1 MKRSYAVATVAVA
14 ALLGSAGAASADE
27 LYPPPPEP
35 TLEVSAGSLCIGD
48 VPYLEWEAKH
58 GTEDA
63 DDDDATL
70 TLTFLNPSGPDHVVS
85 GQPLSGTMLW
95 PGAAADS
102 EGNGTDWPGWKL
114 VDGTWVEGDE
124 WDWVV
129 PEADIEFKASPSVV
143 LTVAY
148 PLPSAV
154 CAGPPGP
161 PLPPDAPDEDDDS
174 LPDLLGLT
182 GSQTGGLLAGMAA
195 LIAAGAVLVTVRRR
209 TQH

>member
-1 MKRSYAVATVAVA
+1 RLAGVRRRRIHPPVGLTTPDRRARLAPICPIRQEGPGSGGCCRAVTIPAKDTEMKRSYAVATVAVA

-124 WDWVV
+124 WDW
-129 PEADIEFKASPSVV
+129 
-143 LTVAY
+143 
-148 PLPSAV
+148 
-154 CAGPPGP
+154 
-161 PLPPDAPDEDDDS
+161 
-174 LPDLLGLT
+174 
-182 GSQTGGLLAGMAA
+182 
-195 LIAAGAVLVTVRRR
+195 
-209 TQH
+209 